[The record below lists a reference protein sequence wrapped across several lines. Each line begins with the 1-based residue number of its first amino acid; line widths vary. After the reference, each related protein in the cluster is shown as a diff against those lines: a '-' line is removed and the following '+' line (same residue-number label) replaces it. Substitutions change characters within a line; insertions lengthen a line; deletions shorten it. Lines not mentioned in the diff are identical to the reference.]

1 MTSGGTRG
9 DSVLL
14 EGKGELDCY
23 FDAAAGSV
31 ETAEAADAEGR
42 NCQCRSWNYCQSMVE
57 VVQSEERGVC
67 RPKNFYFDSV
77 VEVVSRTHPFEF
89 VEICDSG
96 LCPYFLLQNRALK

>member
-1 MTSGGTRG
+1 M
-9 DSVLL
+9 
-14 EGKGELDCY
+14 
-23 FDAAAGSV
+23 A
-31 ETAEAADAEGR
+31 
-42 NCQCRSWNYCQSMVE
+42 E

-77 VEVVSRTHPFEF
+77 VEVVSRTHRFEF